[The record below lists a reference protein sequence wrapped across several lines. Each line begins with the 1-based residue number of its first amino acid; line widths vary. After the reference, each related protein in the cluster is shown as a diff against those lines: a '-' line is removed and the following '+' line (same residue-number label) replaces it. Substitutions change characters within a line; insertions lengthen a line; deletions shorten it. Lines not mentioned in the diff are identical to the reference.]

1 MSLSQSFAGG
11 KIGAGAVE
19 KEAPVVE
26 RINHPLGMVMNGLIP
41 PLVKSGMVHIFLFCP
56 HYPRVNNG
64 KQT

>member
-26 RINHPLGMVMNGLIP
+26 RINHPFGNGYEWFNSTFGEIGDGSYI
-41 PLVKSGMVHIFLFCP
+41 LVSPTLP
-56 HYPRVNNG
+56 SG
-64 KQT
+64 KQW